1 MRIMCFGDSNTW
13 GYRPDN
19 GLRYDSDER
28 FTGILKQKLPDD
40 EIIEEGLN
48 GRTFV
53 LHDPYCDYASG
64 EAALPYL
71 LKSHMPLDLIVIMLG
86 TNDLKHQFQLSAEA
100 ISRGA
105 KVLIRMI
112 KNPYLNEKY
121 PVPKILLVS
130 PIHLHEEIGELE
142 GSWFDYGK
150 EEYEMIK
157 KMKPDL
163 VLTDLEMPKLTG
175 IEVLEKLKEENTE
188 KVPQVIFIT
197 GKPSTDFIKRAIK
210 IGALDIVYK
219 PFKDEK
225 IEDVIE
231 RNKNA
236 ILEENALKTENNSMI
251 EQTSL
256 FKKIMRKIRN
266 NFNSIMNISKEK
278 GF

>member
-1 MRIMCFGDSNTW
+1 MDEIKVIIAD
-13 GYRPDN
+13 DN
-19 GLRYDSDER
+19 IE
-28 FTGILKQKLPDD
+28 ILDKIK
-40 EIIEEGLN
+40 EIIEKM
-48 GRTFV
+48 
-53 LHDPYCDYASG
+53 SG
-64 EAALPYL
+64 IKL
-71 LKSHMPLDLIVIMLG
+71 LGI
-86 TNDLKHQFQLSAEA
+86 
-100 ISRGA
+100 A
-105 KVLIRMI
+105 K
-112 KNPYLNEKY
+112 
-121 PVPKILLVS
+121 
-130 PIHLHEEIGELE
+130 
-142 GSWFDYGK
+142 DGK

-188 KVPQVIFIT
+188 KMPQVIFIT